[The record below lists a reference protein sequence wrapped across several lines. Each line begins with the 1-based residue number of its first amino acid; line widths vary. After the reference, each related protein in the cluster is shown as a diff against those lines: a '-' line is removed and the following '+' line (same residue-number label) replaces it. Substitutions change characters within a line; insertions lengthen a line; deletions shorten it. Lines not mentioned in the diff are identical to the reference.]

1 MWNKILNIAKSN
13 VFLTGVLFVGFY
25 FYMEHKNAETIKQ
38 IQSSYTALA
47 DSTKHSID
55 KFGDHVAMTPQASF
69 SDKNIVIKMN
79 PGNDAELKRLQEELK
94 KYKNGSA
101 VTVFGSTTKIDTT
114 LTTKISGNAIEAN
127 ASDGKWYEIKNTIVP
142 DGVSTTHV
150 AIKDELAIVYTKE
163 NGKNVAIVKNK
174 NPYSTTGEIKSFV
187 PAQKESDQITFGVG
201 VGYAFDGK
209 LRPEL
214 QLHYKLFGIK

>member
-1 MWNKILNIAKSN
+1 MPTKILDLLKSN
-13 VFLTGVLFVGFY
+13 VFWTVLLVVGMY

-55 KFGDHVAMTPQASF
+55 KFGDHVAQTGQASF

-79 PGNDAELKRLQEELK
+79 AGNDVELKRLQEELK
-94 KYKNGSA
+94 KYKNGSS

-114 LTTKISGNAIEAN
+114 LTVKINDKAVEAN
-127 ASDGKWYEIKNTIVP
+127 ASDGKWYEIRNMIVP
-142 DGVSTTHV
+142 DGISTTHV

-163 NGKNVAIVKNK
+163 GGKNVAIVKNK
-174 NPYSTTGEIKSFV
+174 NPYSITGEIKSFV
-187 PAQKESDQITFGVG
+187 PAQNEPGRISLGVG
-201 VGYAFDGK
+201 LGYDLNGSIK
-209 LRPEL
+209 PEL
-214 QLHYKLFGIK
+214 QLQYRLIGIK